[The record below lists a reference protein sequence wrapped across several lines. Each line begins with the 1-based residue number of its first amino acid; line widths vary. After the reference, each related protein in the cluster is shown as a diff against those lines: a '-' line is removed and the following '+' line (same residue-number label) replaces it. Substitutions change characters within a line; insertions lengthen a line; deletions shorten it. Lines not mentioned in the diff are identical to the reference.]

1 MANIKIIPFVNDHAH
16 MMINEVMNDPLMQLD
31 KKLHEQLNSLE
42 VPKMCFSAIKDN
54 KLICSGGVIP
64 MWEGVFEGWVMGS
77 NKIWQN
83 RIASAKLILLGMNKL
98 IRDNNITRLQ
108 TAVKKDFL
116 LGQRFAEWLG
126 LKNEGL
132 MKKYQNN
139 EDYYRYAR
147 II

>member
-1 MANIKIIPFVNDHAH
+1 MANIKIIPFINDHAH
-16 MMINEVMNDPLMQLD
+16 MMINEIMNDPLMQLD
-31 KKLHEQLNSLE
+31 KKLHEQLNNLE
-42 VPKMCFSAIKDN
+42 VPKMCFSAVKDN
-54 KLICSGGVIP
+54 NIICSGGVIP

-77 NKIWQN
+77 NKIWHN

-98 IRDNNITRLQ
+98 IRDNNINRLQ